1 MAVASVFS
9 LVEFLVLR
17 WGSSYVLGALSSA
30 LNDSVSKTVNHAS
43 IMLVLVQPTSASR
56 VFVFW
61 VLGNPHQARSYRQ
74 GPCAVGN
81 TYCTSLRW
89 ADSHLLRTGVEF
101 DRPGRHRFREIF
113 FVPPCLASRRQHNVN
128 LDSCAYAM

>member
-1 MAVASVFS
+1 MAVASVLS

-61 VLGNPHQARSYRQ
+61 GLGNPHQARSYRQ

-81 TYCTSLRW
+81 TYCTSLRR
-89 ADSHLLRTGVEF
+89 ADSHLLRTGVESSIDQGGIGF
-101 DRPGRHRFREIF
+101 TRYCSCRP
-113 FVPPCLASRRQHNVN
+113 VSLAGDNTT
-128 LDSCAYAM
+128 